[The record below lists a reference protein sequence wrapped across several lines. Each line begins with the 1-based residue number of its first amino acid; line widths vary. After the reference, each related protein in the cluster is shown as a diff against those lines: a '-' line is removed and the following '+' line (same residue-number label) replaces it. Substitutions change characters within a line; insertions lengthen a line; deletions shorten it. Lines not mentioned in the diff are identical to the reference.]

1 MDLLDQDRTKLTEL
15 YFKILEN
22 KAYLNEYYEHQDIL
36 LKYGYSKQQIAKYLE
51 KGSFNNIEE
60 LYYARNPKFG
70 QKRPPNPNI
79 DWEPLVVGGLI
90 GLGLGLIIRDLRK
103 RPAAPIVSQP

>member
-1 MDLLDQDRTKLTEL
+1 MEVVIKDRTRINEL

-22 KAYLNEYYEHQDIL
+22 KAYLNEYYEYQDIL
-36 LKYGYSKQQIAKYLE
+36 LKYGYSPQQIANYLE
-51 KGSFNNIEE
+51 KGDFNNVEE

-70 QKRPPNPNI
+70 EKKPLKANV

-90 GLGLGLIIRDLRK
+90 GLGLGLVIRELARK
-103 RPAAPIVSQP
+103 QITS